1 MSLTR
6 KFLASKGIDAAVIE
20 EIITAHTETVS
31 GLKDDLDKA
40 NSYKEKADKLEAV
53 QKELNDLKAEVAKNG
68 GKSYEALKKEYDDFR
83 TQVEAKETKAKKEKA
98 FREAMK
104 DASLNEKGIEK
115 AVKYADW
122 DKIELD
128 GDGKLK
134 DAKDHIKAAKEEWAE
149 YVTTTTQKGAAA
161 SNPPDNNG
169 GNGFEKMSLADKM
182 SFANDHPN
190 DPAVKA
196 WLESDITAPATP
208 PADNLK
214 K

>member
-1 MSLTR
+1 MALTR
-6 KFLASKGIDAAVIE
+6 KFLASKGIDAAVID

-68 GKSYEALKKEYDDFR
+68 GKSYEALKKEYDDFKA
-83 TQVEAKETKAKKEKA
+83 QVEGEKTKAAKEKA

-104 DASLNEKGIEK
+104 DASLNDKGIEK

-128 GDGKLK
+128 ADGKLK
-134 DAKDHIKAAKEEWAE
+134 NAKDHIKSAKEEWAE
-149 YVTTTTQKGAAA
+149 YVTTTTQKGADV
-161 SNPPDNNG
+161 NTPPDNNG
-169 GNGFEKMSLADKM
+169 GNGFAKMSLAEKM
-182 SFANDHPN
+182 SYANDHPN
-190 DPAVKA
+190 DPAVKN
-196 WLESDITAPATP
+196 WLESDLTATP
-208 PADNLK
+208 PAETK
-214 K
+214 KES